1 VIVIDASALSKYV
14 LKESLWR
21 NVRDFILA
29 NKPLV
34 SVDLLIKEV
43 LNVIWSYAVT
53 LKVIDRSTAE
63 ELVDG
68 VMGLIKTGVI
78 ILENS
83 DQYLSEAVKIAF
95 ENSIS
100 VFDSLYIAQA
110 LKHGEL
116 LTSDEKQAEVARKL
130 NVKVHYI

>member
-21 NVRDFILA
+21 SVRDFILA

-43 LNVIWSYAVT
+43 LNVIWGYAVT
-53 LKVIDRSTAE
+53 LKVIDRSAAE

-78 ILENS
+78 LLENS

-100 VFDSLYIAQA
+100 VFNSLYIAQA
-110 LKHGEL
+110 LKHGGL

>member
-1 VIVIDASALSKYV
+1 MIVIDASALSKYV

-21 NVRDFILA
+21 SVRDFILA

-43 LNVIWSYAVT
+43 LNVIWGYAVT
-53 LKVIDRSTAE
+53 LKVIDRSAAE

-78 ILENS
+78 LLENS

-100 VFDSLYIAQA
+100 VFNSLYIAQA
-110 LKHGEL
+110 LKHGGL

>member
-1 VIVIDASALSKYV
+1 MIVIDASALSKYV

-21 NVRDFILA
+21 SVRDFILA

-43 LNVIWSYAVT
+43 LNVIWGYAVT
-53 LKVIDRSTAE
+53 LKVIDRSAAE

-78 ILENS
+78 LLENS

-110 LKHGEL
+110 LKHGGL

>member
-1 VIVIDASALSKYV
+1 MIVIDASALSKYV

-68 VMGLIKTGVI
+68 VMGLIRTGVI

-110 LKHGEL
+110 LKRGEL